1 MIYDYSFYNGDPV
14 SVVTF
19 YGNLIL
25 TFIII
30 FMERKQPSSTYA
42 WLMFLWIFPI
52 IGFLFYI
59 MFSQKFSSRRIYKF
73 RAQ

>member
-30 FMERKQPSSTYA
+30 FMERKQPSST
-42 WLMFLWIFPI
+42 
-52 IGFLFYI
+52 
-59 MFSQKFSSRRIYKF
+59 
-73 RAQ
+73 